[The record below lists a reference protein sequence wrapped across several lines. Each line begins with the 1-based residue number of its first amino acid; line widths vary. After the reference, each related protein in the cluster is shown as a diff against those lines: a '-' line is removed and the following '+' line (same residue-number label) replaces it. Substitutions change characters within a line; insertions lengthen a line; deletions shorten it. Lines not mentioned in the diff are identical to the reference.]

1 MSLIERRGKIR
12 VGFHTQIM
20 LEAGGEKIRAEGS
33 SRDLSLSGIFVDTDE
48 KISLDTPC
56 KVAVVLPGTAE
67 PLVLQM
73 DGRIVRHDAS
83 GIGIT
88 FDSMDL
94 DSYTHL
100 KNIVRYNAANHDDI
114 V

>member
-1 MSLIERRGKIR
+1 MPQIERRRKMR

-20 LEAGGEKIRAEGS
+20 LEAGDAKIRTEGS
-33 SRDLSLSGIFVDTDE
+33 SRDLSLRGIFINIDE
-48 KISLDTPC
+48 KISVGTPC
-56 KVAVVLPGTAE
+56 KVEVALSGTAE

-73 DGRIVRHDAS
+73 DGRIVRNDAS

-100 KNIVRYNAANHDDI
+100 KNIVRYNADNPDD
-114 V
+114 VV

>member
-1 MSLIERRGKIR
+1 MSQIERRRKMR

-20 LEAGGEKIRAEGS
+20 LEAGDAKIRTEGNS
-33 SRDLSLSGIFVDTDE
+33 KDLSLSVIFVNTDE
-48 KISLDTPC
+48 KISVDTPC
-56 KVAVVLPGTAE
+56 KVEVALSGTVE
-67 PLVLQM
+67 LVVLQM
-73 DGRIVRHDAS
+73 NGRIVRNDVS

-100 KNIVRYNAANHDDI
+100 KNIVRHNADNPDD
-114 V
+114 VV